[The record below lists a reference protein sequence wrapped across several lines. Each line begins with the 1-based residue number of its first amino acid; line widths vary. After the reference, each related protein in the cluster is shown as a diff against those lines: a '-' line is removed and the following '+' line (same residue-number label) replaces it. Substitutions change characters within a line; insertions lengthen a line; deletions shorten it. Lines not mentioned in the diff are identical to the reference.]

1 MDKNKPATPAT
12 RKRFKREFFQF
23 AVDLALT
30 AAVGSEDSKP
40 ITIDS
45 GDFFP
50 ESIQF
55 RAVGLEASHV
65 NLFSL
70 KLETDAAKNM
80 STWIPCE
87 AFSGQMYYNNSGVY
101 SSMAVMGNGIPS
113 KRSHPQVIRRGAML
127 TVYARNDTDK
137 AVAVTVIINGYYKK
151 AA

>member
-1 MDKNKPATPAT
+1 MNKPANKPAG
-12 RKRFKREFFQF
+12 RRFKREFFQF
-23 AVDLALT
+23 AVDLVLG

-45 GDFFP
+45 GDFYP

-55 RAVGLEASHV
+55 RGVGAEASHV

-70 KLETDAAKNM
+70 KLETDASKNM
-80 STWIPCE
+80 SSWVPCE
-87 AFSGQMYYNNSGVY
+87 AFSGQLYYNNSGVY
-101 SSMAVMGNGIPS
+101 SSMAIMGNGVPA
-113 KRSHPQVIRRGAML
+113 KRNHPQAIRKGAML

-137 AVAVTVIINGYYKK
+137 VVNVTVVINGYYKK